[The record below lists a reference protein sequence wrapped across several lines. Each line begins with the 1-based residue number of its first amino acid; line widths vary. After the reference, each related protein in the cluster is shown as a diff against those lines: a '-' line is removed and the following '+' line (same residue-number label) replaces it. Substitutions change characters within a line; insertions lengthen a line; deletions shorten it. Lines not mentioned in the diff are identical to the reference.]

1 MGTRHNEGSKMA
13 SRLFH
18 QFSNAVSR
26 GSGRPL
32 TFAIACGLIVLWAA
46 SGPFFGFSA
55 TWQLVVNTA
64 TTIIT
69 FLMVFV
75 LQHTQNRDGE
85 AVQAKLDDLILAVRK
100 ADNRLI
106 GAEDLTGHELHKLR
120 KMIADQAERN
130 EDAIEEID
138 RRTGGDAD

>member
-1 MGTRHNEGSKMA
+1 MA
-13 SRLFH
+13 AGFFH
-18 QFSNAVSR
+18 EFSNLVSR
-26 GSGRPL
+26 GAGKPA
-32 TFAIACGLIVLWAA
+32 TFAVACGLIVLWAV

-64 TTIIT
+64 TTIVT

-120 KMIADQAERN
+120 KMIAERVERDQG
-130 EDAIEEID
+130 AIEEID
-138 RRTGGDAD
+138 RRTGGDAS

>member
-1 MGTRHNEGSKMA
+1 MQGSIM
-13 SRLFH
+13 SQSFFH
-18 QFSNAVSR
+18 SFSNLVSR
-26 GSGRPL
+26 GAGKPVAFSL
-32 TFAIACGLIVLWAA
+32 ACGLIVLWAA
-46 SGPFFGFSA
+46 SGPFFGFSE

-75 LQHTQNRDGE
+75 VQHTQNRDGE

-106 GAEDLTGHELHKLR
+106 GAEDLTGQELHKLK
-120 KMIADQAERN
+120 KMIADRVERD
-130 EDAIEEID
+130 ESTLQEID
-138 RRTGGDAD
+138 RRTKETD